1 MTEPSVIFHITST
14 DLWAKSL
21 EAGCYRGETLDTE
34 GFIHFSLENQVLAT
48 ANRYYRGVTGLVL
61 LRVNTD
67 KLSAEL
73 KYELATIG
81 ETFPHLYGPL
91 NLEAVEK
98 VYEFNPDASGDFC
111 QLPF

>member
-1 MTEPSVIFHITST
+1 MTETSDIYHITLA

-21 EAGCYRGETLDTE
+21 EAGCYKGETLDTE
-34 GFIHFSLENQVLAT
+34 GFIHFSMENQVVAT
-48 ANRYYRGVTGLVL
+48 ANRYYRGVKGLVL
-61 LRVNTD
+61 LRVNPV

-73 KYELATIG
+73 KYEKSTNG
-81 ETFPHLYGPL
+81 ETYPHLYGPL

-98 VYEFNPDASGDFC
+98 VFEFNPDPSGDFS

>member
-1 MTEPSVIFHITST
+1 MTEPSVIFHITSA

-21 EAGCYRGETLDTE
+21 EAGCYKGETLDTE

-61 LRVNTD
+61 LRVNPA

-98 VYEFNPDASGDFC
+98 VYEFNPDASGDFS